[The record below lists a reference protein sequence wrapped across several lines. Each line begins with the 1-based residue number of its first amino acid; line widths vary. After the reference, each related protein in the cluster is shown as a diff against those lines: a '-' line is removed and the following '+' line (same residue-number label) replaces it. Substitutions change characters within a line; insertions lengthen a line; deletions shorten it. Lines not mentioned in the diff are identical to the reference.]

1 MPNKKTRK
9 KVAMKKKSRPMPL
22 ATTEPR
28 LHAKTNPSRKRLSVG
43 QAGTHRSGDLSETP
57 FAALSLWPT
66 VLRQQASIATM
77 LFSMM
82 RAQQQL
88 ALLPWRLATA
98 TAETKR

>member
-1 MPNKKTRK
+1 MPKKKTRK
-9 KVAMKKKSRPMPL
+9 PMKKKSRLMPL
-22 ATTEPR
+22 ASTEPR
-28 LHAKTNPSRKRLSVG
+28 LRAKANASRKRPG
-43 QAGTHRSGDLSETP
+43 QGQPGTRTSGDLSETP